1 MKRTLLSYNLII
13 TTLLGLTGLFNASNL
28 SEVIFAGLFFPLTFY
43 FAWTLAESF
52 RRRPFKNPFASS
64 LPTPIITLVQTPK
77 STLKPTPISKTAS
90 ETEIINDPTYDGE
103 VVPPLEVKDINRRL
117 FLKLIGSAGMSVFF
131 LSLFTRQAQGAFF
144 GSVPGPGTVSLK
156 DTSGTQIDP
165 AKHHPTDGYKVS
177 ELDDATLP
185 AYYGFVHKSGAWYIM
200 KEASDGTYRYTKGN
214 SGYSTNW
221 TDRDTL
227 TYGYF
232 DDIFG

>member
-13 TTLLGLTGLFNASNL
+13 TALLGLTGLFNASNL

-43 FAWTLAESF
+43 FAWALAESF
-52 RRRPFKNPFASS
+52 RRRPFKNPLASS
-64 LPTPIITLVQTPK
+64 LPAPTVTLVQTPK
-77 STLKPTPISKTAS
+77 STPTS
-90 ETEIINDPTYDGE
+90 ETIPETEVIDDPTYYGE

-177 ELDDATLP
+177 ELDDTTLP

-200 KEASDGTYRYTKGN
+200 KEASDGTYRYTKGS